1 MARGLG
7 LKPYKGGVRHDYK
20 DTTSAE
26 PTEGTRRW
34 SWFALGLAVPLVA
47 VASLLVSEPNQSRT
61 TLPGDTELALVSV
74 EAPAAAVDSAEADAA
89 FGAARAVLTGRD
101 GARLA
106 ELPADPEALEPARPG
121 TELKLVVER
130 GDSLERLFRRNDLE
144 LSDLAAIV
152 ALPEVGSN
160 LKLLKPGDEITIRH
174 DDGNVLSL
182 TRELDAIEMLS
193 VTQQGDGYAAETIKR
208 DVDVRTTTAHGVI
221 ETSLFEA
228 AAEAGMPDRLTM
240 SMAGIFQW
248 DIDFILDVRR
258 GDEFTVIYEELWRD
272 GEKLRNGQI
281 IAAEFV
287 NRGSSF
293 RAARYETP
301 GGSADYYTPEGRSV
315 RKAFLRA
322 PVSFTRVSA
331 NFNPNRRHPI
341 LNTIRAHRGVDYAAP
356 TGTPVKA
363 AGDGAVEARGRHG
376 GYGNRV
382 VLRHGGNIT
391 TLYAHLSR
399 FGGPGVGGRV
409 EQGDIIGYV
418 GQSGLA
424 TGPHLHYEYRVNGV
438 HRNPR
443 TVDLPPAEPVPSE
456 HAEDFRAETAPLW
469 QRLDTER
476 ELRLA
481 DAAE

>member
-1 MARGLG
+1 M
-7 LKPYKGGVRHDYK
+7 KPYKSGLRHDYK
-20 DTTSAE
+20 DTTSAA
-26 PTEGTRRW
+26 PAAGPIRW

-47 VASLLVSEPNQSRT
+47 VTSLLLVSEPNQSKT
-61 TLPGDTELALVSV
+61 MTPEEAELALITPEPPETALGN
-74 EAPAAAVDSAEADAA
+74 EAGDAH
-89 FGAARAVLTGRD
+89 AVLTGRVPGPTERAQ
-101 GARLA
+101 GAEA
-106 ELPADPEALEPARPG
+106 ALPEPAQQG
-121 TELKLVVER
+121 TELALVVER
-130 GDSLERLFRRNDLE
+130 GDSLEQLFRRNGLD

-152 ALPEVGSN
+152 ALPDAGTS
-160 LKLLKPGDEITIRH
+160 LKLLKPGDEIRIRH
-174 DDGNVLSL
+174 DDGDVLAL
-182 TRELDAIEMLS
+182 TRELDAIDLLS
-193 VTQQGDGYAAETIKR
+193 VTREDGEYTAETIKR
-208 DVDVRTTTAHGVI
+208 EVDVETTTAHGVI

-228 AAEAGMPDRLTM
+228 AADAGMADQLTM

-258 GDEFTVIYEELWRD
+258 GDEFTVVYEELWRD
-272 GEKLRNGQI
+272 GEKLRNGRI

-287 NRGSSF
+287 NRGRAV

-301 GGSADYYTPEGRSV
+301 DGRGDYYTPEGRSV
-315 RKAFLRA
+315 RKAFIRA

-363 AGDGAVEARGRHG
+363 AGDGTVEARGTNG

-399 FGGPGVGGRV
+399 YGNHGVGSRV

-424 TGPHLHYEYRVNGV
+424 TGPHLHYEYRVNGT

-443 TVDLPPAEPVPSE
+443 TVSLPPADPVPAE
-456 HAEDFRAETAPLW
+456 HVADFREQTAALW
-469 QRLDTER
+469 RRLDTER

-481 DAAE
+481 DATE

>member
-1 MARGLG
+1 MR
-7 LKPYKGGVRHDYK
+7 PYKGGVRHDYK

-26 PTEGTRRW
+26 PAEGTRRW

-61 TLPGDTELALVSV
+61 MLPGDAGLALVSA
-74 EAPAAAVDSAEADAA
+74 EPPAAAVDTAEADA
-89 FGAARAVLTGRD
+89 GETLDAARAVLTGRD
-101 GARLA
+101 DARVA
-106 ELPADPEALEPARPG
+106 ELPAAPEALEAARPG
-121 TELKLVVER
+121 TEIELVVER
-130 GDSLERLFRRNDLE
+130 GDSLERLFRRHDLE

-152 ALPEVGSN
+152 ALPEAGPN
-160 LKLLKPGDEITIRH
+160 LKLLKPGDELTIRH

-182 TRELDAIEMLS
+182 TRELNAIDMLS
-193 VTQQGDGYAAETIKR
+193 VTQQDDGFAAETIKR
-208 DVDVRTTTAHGVI
+208 DVEVRTTTAHGVI

-228 AAEAGMPDRLTM
+228 AADAGMPDRLTM
-240 SMAGIFQW
+240 SMTGIFQW

-258 GDEFTVIYEELWRD
+258 GDEFTVIHEELWRD
-272 GEKLRNGQI
+272 GEKIRNGEI

-287 NRGSSF
+287 NRGRSF

-301 GGSADYYTPEGRSV
+301 DGNADYYTPEGRSV
-315 RKAFLRA
+315 RKAFIRA

-363 AGDGAVEARGRHG
+363 AGDGVVEARGRDG

-409 EQGDIIGYV
+409 EQGDIIGHV

-456 HAEDFRAETAPLW
+456 HAEDFRAATASIW
-469 QRLDTER
+469 RRLDTER

-481 DAAE
+481 DAVE